1 MSLENLRK
9 QIDEVDARITKLIG
23 ERIRIA
29 EEIGRGKRAKG
40 WSIEDREREKRV
52 LENVRRVA
60 QRQNIGIDGGDLE
73 DIYERII
80 AACKNKEGVTAAF
93 QGEAGAYSEEAA
105 SQFFGASVES
115 RPCETLEEV
124 FKSVEEEG
132 VQFGVIPV
140 ENSLEGSIS
149 RSYDL
154 MLESDLHVCG
164 ETEVRV
170 IHCLIAS
177 PDAGLDTVK
186 KVYSHPQAL
195 AQCRNFLNHLKAAL
209 IPSYDTAGS
218 VKMIKEQKLTDSA
231 AIASARA
238 AEIYGMKVIARE
250 IEDNP
255 HNFTRFFVLGRED
268 SPPSGNDKTSI
279 VFSTKNQPGALY
291 EALGEFAR
299 RSINLTKLESRPTR
313 QKPWQYNFYLDFD
326 GHREDA
332 AAREA
337 LADVEKL
344 TIFLKVLGSYPKAK
358 R

>member
-1 MSLENLRK
+1 MSLEKLRK
-9 QIDEVDARITKLIG
+9 QIDDVDARITELIG
-23 ERIRIA
+23 ERMRIA

-40 WSIEDREREKRV
+40 RSIEDREREKRV
-52 LENVRRVA
+52 LENVKRIVRE
-60 QRQNIGIDGGDLE
+60 QNIDIGGEELKN
-73 DIYERII
+73 IYERII

-105 SQFFGASVES
+105 FRFFGTSIES
-115 RPCETLEEV
+115 RPRETLEEV

-154 MLESDLHVCG
+154 MLESSLHVCG

-177 PDAGLDTVK
+177 PDTGLDTVK

-195 AQCRNFLNHLKAAL
+195 AQCRNFLKHLNATL

-218 VKMIKEQKLTDSA
+218 VKMIKEQGLTDSA

-255 HNFTRFFVLGRED
+255 HNFTRFFILARED

-291 EALGEFAR
+291 EALGEFSR

-337 LADVEKL
+337 LANVEKF

>member
-9 QIDEVDARITKLIG
+9 QIDDVDARITKLIG

-60 QRQNIGIDGGDLE
+60 RRQNIGIDGGDLE

-124 FKSVEEEG
+124 FESVEEEG

>member
-1 MSLENLRK
+1 MSLEDLRK
-9 QIDEVDARITKLIG
+9 QIDDVDARITKLIG

-40 WSIEDREREKRV
+40 WSIEDRERERRV
-52 LENVRRVA
+52 LENVRRIA
-60 QRQNIGIDGGDLE
+60 RQQNIGIDGEGLE

-80 AACKNKEGVTAAF
+80 AVCKNKEGVTAAF

-105 SQFFGASVES
+105 SRFFGASVES

-154 MLESDLHVCG
+154 MLESNLHVCG

-218 VKMIKEQKLTDSA
+218 VKMIKEQGLTDSA

-255 HNFTRFFVLGRED
+255 HNFTRFFILARED

-291 EALGEFAR
+291 EALGELSR

-326 GHREDA
+326 GHREDTA
-332 AAREA
+332 AQEA
-337 LADVEKL
+337 LVDVEKL